1 MKNRIQ
7 KIEDFLQNNIMF
19 NVLIDSLL
27 EVLCVLWTKLLRVTG
42 YLLYLS
48 TPQLNN
54 FPKSYILK
62 YDAFKSSV

>member
-27 EVLCVLWTKLLRVTG
+27 EVLCVL
-42 YLLYLS
+42 
-48 TPQLNN
+48 
-54 FPKSYILK
+54 
-62 YDAFKSSV
+62 